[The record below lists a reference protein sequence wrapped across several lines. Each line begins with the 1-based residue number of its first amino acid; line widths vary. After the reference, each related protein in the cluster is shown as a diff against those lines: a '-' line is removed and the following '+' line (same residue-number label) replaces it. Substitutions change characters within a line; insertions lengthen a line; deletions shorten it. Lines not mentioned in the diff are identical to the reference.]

1 MTYRKL
7 LIYYSLT
14 SIVVIVLLFLSM
26 SDFEIFRADVYYVSN
41 NIERYVLSGIA
52 YIFTYFIAKK
62 FVVGN
67 HLIFLPTITFFLL
80 FLFLVYPGVMIT
92 SPNTSSG
99 NMAFYG
105 YLFSLILFNI
115 GIVVST
121 TINKFKPNLEIEK
134 YYEKVNNIKRIGH
147 SEKVWLVA
155 ISLVG
160 LLMLILTIGVDKS
173 GMVRGILDFIQGN
186 MTTDNINDVRESR
199 MNIYKG
205 SFSIFNVFLN
215 YIMMLVLPITSTS
228 LFFDKIKYR
237 KSPIFP
243 IILIIFTGISAI
255 GTGQRRLFS
264 YLILYILI
272 VYSYNQKVNVKKFS
286 RLGVIMIIV
295 LTLQT
300 ILLGRQVLSNNFI
313 EDILISLQRVIERIF
328 LVKGRS
334 TRYVFDYFPRFSD
347 FRYGS
352 TIYEKLLGTASDEM
366 PLAVEM
372 SLFIEGRI
380 GTAGPQTFGD
390 FYANFGFIG
399 MLISAFILGFIIQ
412 SISIAI
418 IRKKNMD
425 YHLIS
430 IIGYMT
436 LLLGLI
442 GYSDIMVIKSNG
454 IHVLFVYLVIF
465 IIYKRLNTKQKIN
478 NYS

>member
-1 MTYRKL
+1 M
-7 LIYYSLT
+7 
-14 SIVVIVLLFLSM
+14 
-26 SDFEIFRADVYYVSN
+26 
-41 NIERYVLSGIA
+41 
-52 YIFTYFIAKK
+52 
-62 FVVGN
+62 
-67 HLIFLPTITFFLL
+67 
-80 FLFLVYPGVMIT
+80 
-92 SPNTSSG
+92 
-99 NMAFYG
+99 
-105 YLFSLILFNI
+105 
-115 GIVVST
+115 
-121 TINKFKPNLEIEK
+121 
-134 YYEKVNNIKRIGH
+134 
-147 SEKVWLVA
+147 
-155 ISLVG
+155 
-160 LLMLILTIGVDKS
+160 
-173 GMVRGILDFIQGN
+173 
-186 MTTDNINDVRESR
+186 
-199 MNIYKG
+199 
-205 SFSIFNVFLN
+205 
-215 YIMMLVLPITSTS
+215 
-228 LFFDKIKYR
+228 
-237 KSPIFP
+237 
-243 IILIIFTGISAI
+243 
-255 GTGQRRLFS
+255 
-264 YLILYILI
+264 
-272 VYSYNQKVNVKKFS
+272 
-286 RLGVIMIIV
+286 
-295 LTLQT
+295 
-300 ILLGRQVLSNNFI
+300 
-313 EDILISLQRVIERIF
+313 QRVIERIF